1 MLLPI
6 NWLKDYVPVD
16 ESIKTITDRL
26 SETGSHVESVI
37 DKSKYLNDKLI
48 VAKIKKINKHPDA
61 DRLSIVTLD
70 IGDKNIEVVTGAK
83 NIKEEM
89 LVCYAQVDATLPGD
103 IVLKEADLK
112 GVMSPGMLTSFE
124 EMGFETSVVD
134 KNSKDGIAVLSENKI
149 GETVINALEIDEP
162 IIEFEITPNR
172 PDCLSVLG
180 MAREFAASFG
190 KKIKYPSIEIK
201 NFDEDTKDYLNSV
214 DIQTDKCTR
223 YVARVIKNVK
233 ISDSPQWIKNRLIQ
247 SGIRPINNIV
257 DITNF
262 VMLETGQ
269 PIHAYDLDKI
279 TDKKIIVKQSDSQKF
294 TTIDEVERELSND
307 DIIICDGENTLGI
320 AGIMGGFDSEIT
332 SNTTNVLIEAAS
344 FDSDTI
350 RLSSRRL
357 GLRTDASTRF
367 EKGVSQQLCDLASLR
382 VCKLIEDVT
391 NATVINNSIDIITS
405 EEKMDDV
412 ELSYKK
418 CNDLLGSDI
427 SNDEIKNI
435 LELLEFKIL
444 SEDDEKIK
452 VKVPFHR
459 QDISIYQD
467 LIEEVGRIY
476 GFEKIGAKPL
486 IGKLKRGVKSEERI
500 AIDNTKKALY
510 SMNTFEVLSYSFIS
524 PKSYSK
530 AMVQMDD
537 DKLIKLINPLGE
549 DFSVMRST
557 IIPNILDILSKNY
570 KNKIKDICVYE
581 LGNTFHLVDDDRIE
595 TKKLTL
601 GMYGNYDFYDIR
613 SMILALFNELGIN
626 EYEIVKNTDN
636 KTYHSGRCAN
646 ILVNDEIVATFGEI
660 SYEVRDNYDFDN
672 RVYVGE
678 IHFSELIKYMDFKKI
693 YTPIS
698 KYPSIERDIALVVDR
713 ELESIK
719 IEKEIQKHSNGIIKD
734 VYLFDEYK
742 GEHVDNDKKSLAY
755 RIIYQSKDETL
766 KDKTI
771 EKIQE
776 EILNSL
782 EQKFNAT
789 LRK

>member
-6 NWLKDYVPVD
+6 NWLKDYVDVD

-48 VAKIKKINKHPDA
+48 VAQIKKIDKHPNA

-70 IGDKNIEVVTGAK
+70 TGNSEIEVVTGAK
-83 NIKEEM
+83 NIKEDM
-89 LVCYAQVDATLPGD
+89 FVCYAQVGATLPGG

-112 GVMSPGMLTSFE
+112 GIMSPGMLTSFE

-149 GETVINALEIDEP
+149 GETVTEALEINEP

-180 MAREFAASFG
+180 MAREYAASFR

-201 NFDEDTKDYLNSV
+201 NFDENINDYVNSV
-214 DIQTDKCTR
+214 DIQTNKCTR
-223 YVARVIKNVK
+223 YVARVVKNVK
-233 ISDSPQWIKNRLIQ
+233 IGDSPQWLKNRLIQ

-279 TDKKIIVKQSDSQKF
+279 ADKKIIVKESSSQKF
-294 TTIDEVERELSND
+294 TTLDDVERELSD

-332 SNTTNVLIEAAS
+332 SDTTNVLIEAAS

-357 GLRTDASTRF
+357 SLRTDASTRF

-382 VCKLIEDVT
+382 VCKLIEDIT
-391 NATVINNSIDIITS
+391 NATVINNSIDVITC
-405 EEKMDDV
+405 EEKLEDV

-427 SNDEIKNI
+427 SIEEIKNI
-435 LELLEFKIL
+435 LQLLEFKIV

-459 QDISIYQD
+459 QDVSIYQD

-476 GFEKIGAKPL
+476 TFEKIGAKPL
-486 IGKLKRGVKSEERI
+486 IGKLKRCVKSEERI

-530 AMVQMDD
+530 AMVEMDD

-581 LGNTFHLVDDDRIE
+581 LGNTFHLVGNERIE
-595 TKKLTL
+595 TKKLAL
-601 GMYGNYDFYDIR
+601 GMYGDYDFYDVR
-613 SMILALFNELGIN
+613 SMILALFNELGIDN
-626 EYEIVKNTDN
+626 YEIVKNKDN
-636 KTYHSGRCAN
+636 KTYHSGRCAD
-646 ILVNDEIVATFGEI
+646 ILVNGELIATFGEI

-672 RVYVGE
+672 RVYIGE
-678 IHFSELIKYMDFKKI
+678 IHFTELIKHMDFKKL
-693 YTPIS
+693 YSPIS

-713 ELESIK
+713 ELESIE
-719 IEKEIQKHSNGIIKD
+719 IEKEILNHSNGIIKD

>member
-6 NWLKDYVPVD
+6 NWLKDYVDVD
-16 ESIKTITDRL
+16 ETIKTITDRL

-48 VAKIKKINKHPDA
+48 VAKIKKIDKHPNA
-61 DRLSIVTLD
+61 DKLSIVTLNTGNSD
-70 IGDKNIEVVTGAK
+70 IEVVTGAK
-83 NIKEEM
+83 NIKEDM
-89 LVCYAQVDATLPGD
+89 YVCYAQVDATLPGN

-112 GVMSPGMLTSFE
+112 GIMSPGMLTSFE

-149 GETVINALEIDEP
+149 GETVTEALEINEP

-180 MAREFAASFG
+180 MAREYAASFG

-201 NFDEDTKDYLNSV
+201 NFEDDIKEYVNSV

-223 YVARVIKNVK
+223 YVARVVKNVK

-279 TDKKIIVKQSDSQKF
+279 ADKKIVVKESGSQKF
-294 TTIDEVERELSND
+294 TTLDDVERELSD
-307 DIIICDGENTLGI
+307 DVIICDGENTLGI

-332 SNTTNVLIEAAS
+332 SDTKNVLIEAAS

-357 GLRTDASTRF
+357 SLRTYASTRF

-382 VCKLIEDVT
+382 VCKLIEDIT
-391 NATVINNSIDIITS
+391 DATGINNSIDVITQ
-405 EEKMDDV
+405 EENLDDV

-418 CNDLLGSDI
+418 CNDLLGSSI
-427 SNDEIKNI
+427 SNEEIKNI
-435 LELLEFKIL
+435 LQLLEFKIV
-444 SEDDEKIK
+444 SEDEENIM

-459 QDISIYQD
+459 QDVSIYQD

-486 IGKLKRGVKSEERI
+486 VGKLKIGIKSEERI
-500 AIDNTKKALY
+500 AIDHAKKALY

-557 IIPNILDILSKNY
+557 IIPNILDILSKNS

-581 LGNTFHLVDDDRIE
+581 LGNTFHLVGSERIE
-595 TKKLTL
+595 TKKLAL
-601 GMYGNYDFYDIR
+601 GMYGDYDFYDVR
-613 SMILALFNELGIN
+613 AMILALFNELGIAN
-626 EYEIVKNTDN
+626 YEIVKNKDN
-636 KTYHSGRCAN
+636 ETYHSGRCAD
-646 ILVNDEIVATFGEI
+646 ILVNGELIATFGEI

-678 IHFSELIKYMDFKKI
+678 IHFTELIKHMDFKKI

-713 ELESIK
+713 QLESIE
-719 IEKEIQKHSNGIIKD
+719 IEKEILKHSNGIIKN

-755 RIIYQSKDETL
+755 RMIYQSKDETL
-766 KDKTI
+766 KDKII

>member
-6 NWLKDYVPVD
+6 NWLKDYVDVD

-48 VAKIKKINKHPDA
+48 VAQIKKIDKHPNA

-70 IGDKNIEVVTGAK
+70 TGNSDIEVVTGAK
-83 NIKEEM
+83 NIKEDM
-89 LVCYAQVDATLPGD
+89 FVCYAQVGATLPGG

-112 GVMSPGMLTSFE
+112 GIMSPGMLTSFE

-134 KNSKDGIAVLSENKI
+134 KNSKDGIAVLSENEI
-149 GETVINALEIDEP
+149 GETVTEALEINEP

-180 MAREFAASFG
+180 MAREYAASFG

-201 NFDEDTKDYLNSV
+201 NFDENINDYVNSV
-214 DIQTDKCTR
+214 DIQTNKCTR
-223 YVARVIKNVK
+223 YVARVVKNVK
-233 ISDSPQWIKNRLIQ
+233 IADSPQWLKNRLIQ

-279 TDKKIIVKQSDSQKF
+279 TDKKIIVKESGSQKF
-294 TTIDEVERELSND
+294 TTLDDVERELSD

-332 SNTTNVLIEAAS
+332 SDTTNVLIEAAS

-357 GLRTDASTRF
+357 SLRTDASTRF

-382 VCKLIEDVT
+382 VCKLIEDIT
-391 NATVINNSIDIITS
+391 NATVINNSIDVITCK
-405 EEKMDDV
+405 EKLEDV

-427 SNDEIKNI
+427 SNEEIKNI
-435 LELLEFKIL
+435 LQLLEFKIV
-444 SEDDEKIK
+444 SEDDERIK

-459 QDISIYQD
+459 QDVSIYQD

-476 GFEKIGAKPL
+476 TFEKIGAKPL

-530 AMVQMDD
+530 AMVKMDD

-581 LGNTFHLVDDDRIE
+581 LGNTFHLVGNERIE
-595 TKKLTL
+595 TKKLAL
-601 GMYGNYDFYDIR
+601 GMYGDYDFYDVR
-613 SMILALFNELGIN
+613 SMILALFNELGIDN
-626 EYEIVKNTDN
+626 YEIVKNKDN
-636 KTYHSGRCAN
+636 KTYHSGRCAD
-646 ILVNDEIVATFGEI
+646 ILVNGELIATFGEI

-672 RVYVGE
+672 RVYIGE
-678 IHFSELIKYMDFKKI
+678 IHFTELIKHMDFKKL
-693 YTPIS
+693 YSPIS

-713 ELESIK
+713 ELESIE
-719 IEKEIQKHSNGIIKD
+719 IEKEILNHSNGIIKD

-742 GEHVDNDKKSLAY
+742 GKHVDNDKKSLAY

>member
-6 NWLKDYVPVD
+6 NWLKDYVDVD

-48 VAKIKKINKHPDA
+48 VAKIKKIDKHPNA

-70 IGDKNIEVVTGAK
+70 TGNSDIEVVTGAK
-83 NIKEEM
+83 NIKEDM
-89 LVCYAQVDATLPGD
+89 FVCYAQVGATLPGD

-112 GVMSPGMLTSFE
+112 GIMSPGMLTSFE

-134 KNSKDGIAVLSENKI
+134 KNSKDGIAVLSENEI
-149 GETVINALEIDEP
+149 GETVTEALEINEP

-180 MAREFAASFG
+180 MAREYAASFG

-201 NFDEDTKDYLNSV
+201 NFDENINDYVNSV
-214 DIQTDKCTR
+214 DIQTNKCTR
-223 YVARVIKNVK
+223 YIARVIKNVK
-233 ISDSPQWIKNRLIQ
+233 IADSPQWLKNRLIQ

-279 TDKKIIVKQSDSQKF
+279 TDKKIIVKESGSQKF
-294 TTIDEVERELSND
+294 TTLDDVERELSD

-332 SNTTNVLIEAAS
+332 SDTTNVLIEAAS

-357 GLRTDASTRF
+357 SLRTDASTRF

-382 VCKLIEDVT
+382 VCKLIEDIT
-391 NATVINNSIDIITS
+391 NATVINNSIDVITC
-405 EEKMDDV
+405 EEKLEDV

-427 SNDEIKNI
+427 SNEEIKNI
-435 LELLEFKIL
+435 LQLLEFKIV
-444 SEDDEKIK
+444 SEEDERIK

-459 QDISIYQD
+459 QDVSIYQD

-476 GFEKIGAKPL
+476 TFEKIGDKPL

-530 AMVQMDD
+530 AMVEMDD

-581 LGNTFHLVDDDRIE
+581 LGNTFHLVGNERIE
-595 TKKLTL
+595 TKKLAL
-601 GMYGNYDFYDIR
+601 GMYGDYDFYDVR
-613 SMILALFNELGIN
+613 SMILALFNELGIDN
-626 EYEIVKNTDN
+626 YEIVKNKDN
-636 KTYHSGRCAN
+636 KTYHSGRCAD
-646 ILVNDEIVATFGEI
+646 ILLNGELIATFGEI

-672 RVYVGE
+672 RVYIGE
-678 IHFSELIKYMDFKKI
+678 IHFTELIKHMDFKKL
-693 YTPIS
+693 YSPIS

-713 ELESIK
+713 ELESIE
-719 IEKEIQKHSNGIIKD
+719 IEKEILKHSNGIIKD

>member
-6 NWLKDYVPVD
+6 NWLKDYVDVD

-48 VAKIKKINKHPDA
+48 VAQIKKIDKHPNA

-70 IGDKNIEVVTGAK
+70 TGNSEIEVVTGAK
-83 NIKEEM
+83 NIKEDM
-89 LVCYAQVDATLPGD
+89 FVCYAQVGATLPGG

-112 GVMSPGMLTSFE
+112 GIMSPGMLTSFE

-149 GETVINALEIDEP
+149 GETVTEALEINEP

-180 MAREFAASFG
+180 MAREYAASFR

-201 NFDEDTKDYLNSV
+201 NFDENINDYVNSV
-214 DIQTDKCTR
+214 DIQTNKCTR
-223 YVARVIKNVK
+223 YVARVVKNVK
-233 ISDSPQWIKNRLIQ
+233 IGDSPQWLKNRLIQ

-279 TDKKIIVKQSDSQKF
+279 ADKKIIVKESSSQKF
-294 TTIDEVERELSND
+294 TTLDDVERELSD

-332 SNTTNVLIEAAS
+332 SDTTNVLIEAAS

-357 GLRTDASTRF
+357 SLRTDASTRF

-382 VCKLIEDVT
+382 VCKLIEDIT
-391 NATVINNSIDIITS
+391 NATVINNSIDVITC
-405 EEKMDDV
+405 EEKLEDV

-427 SNDEIKNI
+427 SIEEIKNI
-435 LELLEFKIL
+435 LQLLEFKIV

-459 QDISIYQD
+459 QDVSIYQD

-476 GFEKIGAKPL
+476 TFEKIGAKPL
-486 IGKLKRGVKSEERI
+486 IGKLKRCVKSEERI

-530 AMVQMDD
+530 AMVEMDD

-581 LGNTFHLVDDDRIE
+581 LGNTFHLVGNERIE
-595 TKKLTL
+595 TKKLAL
-601 GMYGNYDFYDIR
+601 GMYGDYDFYDVR
-613 SMILALFNELGIN
+613 SMILALFNELGIDN
-626 EYEIVKNTDN
+626 YEIVKNKDN
-636 KTYHSGRCAN
+636 KTYLSGRCAD
-646 ILVNDEIVATFGEI
+646 ILVNGELIATFGEI

-672 RVYVGE
+672 RVYIGE
-678 IHFSELIKYMDFKKI
+678 IHFTELIKHMDFKKL
-693 YTPIS
+693 YSPIS

-713 ELESIK
+713 ELESIE
-719 IEKEIQKHSNGIIKD
+719 IEKEILNHSNGIIKD

>member
-6 NWLKDYVPVD
+6 NWLKDYVDVD

-48 VAKIKKINKHPDA
+48 VAQIKKIDKHPNA

-70 IGDKNIEVVTGAK
+70 TGNSEIEVVTGAK
-83 NIKEEM
+83 NIKEDM
-89 LVCYAQVDATLPGD
+89 FVCYAQVGATLPGG

-112 GVMSPGMLTSFE
+112 GIMSPGMLTSFE

-149 GETVINALEIDEP
+149 GETVTEALEINEP

-180 MAREFAASFG
+180 MAREYAASFG

-201 NFDEDTKDYLNSV
+201 NFDEDINDYVNSV
-214 DIQTDKCTR
+214 DIQTNKCTR
-223 YVARVIKNVK
+223 YVARVVKNVK
-233 ISDSPQWIKNRLIQ
+233 IGDSPQWLKNRLIQ

-279 TDKKIIVKQSDSQKF
+279 ADKKIIVKESGSQKF
-294 TTIDEVERELSND
+294 TTLDDVERELSD

-332 SNTTNVLIEAAS
+332 SDTTNVLIEAAS

-357 GLRTDASTRF
+357 SLRTDASTRF

-382 VCKLIEDVT
+382 VCKLIEDIT
-391 NATVINNSIDIITS
+391 NATVINNSIDVITC
-405 EEKMDDV
+405 EEKLEDV

-427 SNDEIKNI
+427 SNEEIKNI
-435 LELLEFKIL
+435 LKLLEFKIV

-459 QDISIYQD
+459 QNVSIYQD

-476 GFEKIGAKPL
+476 TFEEIGAKPL

-530 AMVQMDD
+530 AMVEMDD

-581 LGNTFHLVDDDRIE
+581 LGNTFHLVGNERIE
-595 TKKLTL
+595 TKKLAL
-601 GMYGNYDFYDIR
+601 GMYGDYDFYDVR
-613 SMILALFNELGIN
+613 SMILALFNELGIEN
-626 EYEIVKNTDN
+626 YEIVKNKDN
-636 KTYHSGRCAN
+636 KTYHSGRCAD
-646 ILVNDEIVATFGEI
+646 IFVNGELIATFGEI

-678 IHFSELIKYMDFKKI
+678 IHFTELIKHMDFKKL
-693 YTPIS
+693 YSPIS

-713 ELESIK
+713 ELESIE
-719 IEKEIQKHSNGIIKD
+719 IEKEILNHSNGIIKD

>member
-6 NWLKDYVPVD
+6 NWLKDYVDVD

-48 VAKIKKINKHPDA
+48 VAQIKKIDKHPNA

-70 IGDKNIEVVTGAK
+70 TGNSEIEVVTGAK
-83 NIKEEM
+83 NIKEDM
-89 LVCYAQVDATLPGD
+89 FVCYAQVGATLPGD

-112 GVMSPGMLTSFE
+112 GIMSPGMLTSFE

-134 KNSKDGIAVLSENKI
+134 KNSKDGIAVLSENEI
-149 GETVINALEIDEP
+149 GETVTEALEINEP

-180 MAREFAASFG
+180 MAREYAASFG

-201 NFDEDTKDYLNSV
+201 NFDEDINDYVNSV
-214 DIQTDKCTR
+214 DIQTNKCTR
-223 YVARVIKNVK
+223 YVARVVKNVK
-233 ISDSPQWIKNRLIQ
+233 IGDSPQWLKNRLIQ

-279 TDKKIIVKQSDSQKF
+279 ADKKIIVKESGSQKF
-294 TTIDEVERELSND
+294 TTLDDVERELSD

-332 SNTTNVLIEAAS
+332 SDTTNVLIEAAS

-357 GLRTDASTRF
+357 SLRTDASTRF

-382 VCKLIEDVT
+382 VCKLIEDIT
-391 NATVINNSIDIITS
+391 NATVINNSIDVITC
-405 EEKMDDV
+405 EEKLEDV

-427 SNDEIKNI
+427 SNEEIKNI
-435 LELLEFKIL
+435 LQLLEFKIV

-459 QDISIYQD
+459 QDVSIYQD

-476 GFEKIGAKPL
+476 TFEKIGAKPL
-486 IGKLKRGVKSEERI
+486 IGKLKRGAKSEERI

-530 AMVQMDD
+530 AMVEMDD

-581 LGNTFHLVDDDRIE
+581 LGNTFHLVGKERIE
-595 TKKLTL
+595 TKKLAL
-601 GMYGNYDFYDIR
+601 GMYGDYDFYDVR
-613 SMILALFNELGIN
+613 SMILALFNELGIDN
-626 EYEIVKNTDN
+626 YEIVKNKDN
-636 KTYHSGRCAN
+636 KTYHSGRCAD
-646 ILVNDEIVATFGEI
+646 ILVNGELIVTFGEI

-672 RVYVGE
+672 RVYIGE
-678 IHFSELIKYMDFKKI
+678 IHFTELIKHMDFKKL
-693 YTPIS
+693 YSPIS

-713 ELESIK
+713 ELESIE
-719 IEKEIQKHSNGIIKD
+719 IEKEILNHSNGIIKD

-755 RIIYQSKDETL
+755 RIIYQSKDQTL

>member
-6 NWLKDYVPVD
+6 NWLKDYVDVD

-48 VAKIKKINKHPDA
+48 VAQIKKIDKHPNA

-70 IGDKNIEVVTGAK
+70 TGNSEIEVVTGAK
-83 NIKEEM
+83 NIKEDM
-89 LVCYAQVDATLPGD
+89 FVCYAQVGATLPGG

-112 GVMSPGMLTSFE
+112 GIMSPGMLTSFE

-149 GETVINALEIDEP
+149 GETVTEALEINEP

-180 MAREFAASFG
+180 MAREYAASFG

-201 NFDEDTKDYLNSV
+201 NFDEDINDYVNSV
-214 DIQTDKCTR
+214 DIQTNKCTR
-223 YVARVIKNVK
+223 YVARVVKNVK
-233 ISDSPQWIKNRLIQ
+233 IGDSPQWLKNRLIQ

-279 TDKKIIVKQSDSQKF
+279 ADKKIIVKESGSQKF
-294 TTIDEVERELSND
+294 TTLDDVERELSD

-332 SNTTNVLIEAAS
+332 SDTTNVLIEAAS

-357 GLRTDASTRF
+357 SLRTDASTRF

-382 VCKLIEDVT
+382 VCKLIEDIT
-391 NATVINNSIDIITS
+391 NATVINNSIDVITC
-405 EEKMDDV
+405 EEKLEDV

-427 SNDEIKNI
+427 SNEEIKNI
-435 LELLEFKIL
+435 LKLLEFKIV

-459 QDISIYQD
+459 QNVSIYQD

-476 GFEKIGAKPL
+476 TFEEIGAKPL

-530 AMVQMDD
+530 AMVEMDD

-581 LGNTFHLVDDDRIE
+581 LGNTFHLVGNERIE
-595 TKKLTL
+595 TKKLAL
-601 GMYGNYDFYDIR
+601 GMYGDYDFYDVR
-613 SMILALFNELGIN
+613 SMILALFNELGIEN
-626 EYEIVKNTDN
+626 YEIVKNKDN
-636 KTYHSGRCAN
+636 KTYHSGRCAD
-646 ILVNDEIVATFGEI
+646 IFVNGELIATFGEI

-678 IHFSELIKYMDFKKI
+678 IHFTELIKHMDFKKL
-693 YTPIS
+693 YSPIS

-713 ELESIK
+713 ELEIIE
-719 IEKEIQKHSNGIIKD
+719 IEKEILNHSNGIIKD